1 MPSSSYDN
9 LPSSAVESVDIDHG
23 TDVVT
28 VVYKSNP
35 TKKYY
40 YEVADGAE
48 FDRQFLAEFDKEDFS
63 VGAYLNEKK
72 STNVMREH
80 RNPEGHEAQV
90 RRAFEPRPVVTSA
103 GAPVANKASAS
114 AAAPSMYDV
123 NASKFVREK
132 PEVGGPAREPD
143 VD

>member
-1 MPSSSYDN
+1 MPSSNYND

-48 FDRQFLAEFDKEDFS
+48 FDRQFLAEFDNQDFS

-80 RNPEGHEAQV
+80 RDPASHEMTVQ
-90 RRAFEPRPVVTSA
+90 RAVAPRPVVTST
-103 GAPVANKASAS
+103 GVPIASKS
-114 AAAPSMYDV
+114 SSVEPPSMFEV
-123 NASKFVREK
+123 NAAKFVREK
-132 PEVGGPAREPD
+132 PEVGGTPRNPETR
-143 VD
+143 

>member
-80 RNPEGHEAQV
+80 PNPEAHESQM
-90 RRAFEPRPVVTSA
+90 RRAFEPRPVLTST
-103 GAPVANKASAS
+103 GAPVGNKASS
-114 AAAPSMYDV
+114 EPPSMFDV
-123 NASKFVREK
+123 NAAKFVREK
-132 PEVGGPAREPD
+132 PEVGGPSRDPETR
-143 VD
+143 